1 MAEERSFSKD
11 SKDNN
16 FFVRLLDN
24 QYGTWQGEIIW
35 LESNEKECFCSLI
48 EMLHLISNTT
58 GASFQTA
65 ALEKH
70 ELKGHVSPD

>member
-1 MAEERSFSKD
+1 MAEERSFSKG

-24 QYGTWQGEIIW
+24 QYGTWYGEIIW
-35 LESNEKECFCSLI
+35 LESSEKECFCSLI

-58 GASFQTA
+58 GASFKA
-65 ALEKH
+65 PVLEKH
-70 ELKGHVSPD
+70 ELKSCVSPD